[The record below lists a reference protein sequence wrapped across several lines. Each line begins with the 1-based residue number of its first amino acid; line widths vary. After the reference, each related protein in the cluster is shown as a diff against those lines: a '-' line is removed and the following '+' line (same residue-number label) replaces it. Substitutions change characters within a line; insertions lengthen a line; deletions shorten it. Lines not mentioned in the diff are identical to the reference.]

1 MSSSPFRDEMQ
12 ALQSALSELQ
22 SENSELRTALSRKQ
36 AELEALRA
44 QLPENIVPVMRRL
57 QDENGELRA
66 RLAELEARL
75 APLAAY
81 ERELRRRGT
90 IPTPDPTEALIR
102 LFKRLFGSKFTP

>member
-22 SENSELRTALSRKQ
+22 SENSELRAALSRQQ

-44 QLPENIVPVMRRL
+44 QLPENIEPVMRRL

-66 RLAELEARL
+66 RLAEIEPRFAQYESERRMNARGILTSPDFAGAITRLLERL
-75 APLAAY
+75 LG
-81 ERELRRRGT
+81 R
-90 IPTPDPTEALIR
+90 
-102 LFKRLFGSKFTP
+102 K

>member
-22 SENSELRTALSRKQ
+22 NENSDLRAALSREQ

-44 QLPENIVPVMRRL
+44 QLPENILPVMRRL

-66 RLAELEARL
+66 RMGELEPRL
-75 APLAAY
+75 ARLAAY
-81 ERELRRRGT
+81 ESELRRRAEL
-90 IPTPDPTEALIR
+90 PTPDPTEALIR
-102 LFKRLFGSKFTP
+102 FFKRLSWRRK